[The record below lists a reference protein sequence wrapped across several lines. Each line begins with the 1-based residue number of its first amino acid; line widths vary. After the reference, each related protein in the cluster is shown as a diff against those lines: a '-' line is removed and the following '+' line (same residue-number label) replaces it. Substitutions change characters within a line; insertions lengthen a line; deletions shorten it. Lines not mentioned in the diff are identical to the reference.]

1 MQPRTLALILAR
13 KDSKRLKRKH
23 LIQTGGKPVI
33 EYTFEYAKS
42 PLVTDIAC
50 STDCK
55 EIGALATAAG
65 ISFIER
71 PPELAGDTAHIIDAI
86 EHALYEYEKR
96 NKFLPAITVTLC
108 GNVPYRR
115 SRLDDGLRLFH
126 ATGADSVVTA
136 CRVAK
141 YHPDWMFNAGDENEV
156 VFYRDTLSYRCQDLK
171 PCFIET
177 GAFIISKTEALLRR
191 KPMSSLYSDF
201 GDRIHFLEERMGDTI
216 EIDELEDLE
225 YFNYLISRNGGSAD
239 GSDR

>member
-96 NKFLPAITVTLC
+96 NKFIPAITVTLY

-115 SRLDDGLRLFH
+115 SRLEDGLRLFH
-126 ATGADSVVTA
+126 ASGADSVVTA

-141 YHPDWMFNAGDENEV
+141 YHPDWMFRAGEKNAL
-156 VFYRDTLSYRCQDLK
+156 VFDKDSLSYRCQDLL
-171 PCFIET
+171 PYYIET
-177 GAFIISKTEALLRR
+177 GAFIISKTDVLLRR
-191 KPMSSLYSDF
+191 RPMSQLYSDF
-201 GDRIHFLEERMGDTI
+201 GDRIHFLEERLGDTV
-216 EIDELEDLE
+216 EIDEPGDLE
-225 YFNYLISRNGGSAD
+225 YFNYLISRNGGGTD
-239 GSDR
+239 GRNR